1 MGRPPAVLRHLGA
14 GLVSLAGTA
23 LVVGLVLGMNGVGS
37 STEEAAGEKAVS
49 FELPPP
55 PKKKK
60 PKPQRR
66 KKAEPKKRSRT
77 PPPAPAV
84 GASLAGLDLGLEAFM
99 VGGADEA
106 DALIGSLEDVVMTSE
121 SVDEL
126 PRPQRQVAPEFPE
139 RARRQGLSGSVT
151 LSLLVGVDGVVRDV
165 KVLEANPPGVFD
177 QPATA
182 AVRQWRFQ
190 PASYEGRPVAIRVT
204 QTLRFGFE

>member
-1 MGRPPAVLRHLGA
+1 MGRPSAALRHLGA
-14 GLVSLAGTA
+14 ALVSIAGTA
-23 LVVGLVLGMNGVGS
+23 LVVGLVLGMNGAGPSKDDAVG
-37 STEEAAGEKAVS
+37 ENAVS
-49 FELPPP
+49 FEIPPP
-55 PKKKK
+55 PKKK

-66 KKAEPKKRSRT
+66 KKPKPKKRSRT

-106 DALIGSLEDVVMTSE
+106 DALLGSLEDVVMTSE

-126 PRPQRQVAPEFPE
+126 PRPQRQVPPEYPE

-165 KVLEANPPGVFD
+165 KVLEASPAGVFD

-190 PASYEGRPVAIRVT
+190 PATYEGRPVAIRVT